1 MADARRSAAPHHVV
15 PWQSGRVVRW
25 LATTDHKQV
34 GILMVVTALGFLLL
48 TTALSL
54 VVRSQLVVSEHT
66 AVSRKLFAGLVT
78 MNGTTLLF
86 LVVLPLLLG
95 LATYLVPLLI
105 GAREMALPRVTALA
119 YWLYLFAAVFLTATW
134 VSNDGPP
141 RATFESLVPLA
152 NGDFSPGKPQT
163 ILGISM
169 ILLAVSWLLWSL
181 NLLATVVARRAEGM
195 TWCRLP
201 LFAWAAAISAG
212 VLVVATPVL
221 VVATA
226 FLVLDREAGTGIL
239 DGDGARSYEHLFW
252 FFGQPAIGV
261 MVILAAGIVSE
272 ILPVFARRAIASRMP
287 LVVAFAGI
295 ALSSLLGYG
304 RHLAAADLATWAQSL
319 FMIASLALVAFAGVA
334 VVVWIATLWSGRL
347 RATAAVMFSV
357 GSIVLLT
364 VGLLASVFLAAFPL
378 SWQLSGT
385 TYEAAQLHYVVE
397 GGVLFAA
404 FAGLFYWW
412 PKMFGRVLDERL
424 GKAAYVLLF
433 IGFNTLYI
441 PQFML
446 GILGMPADAFTYANG
461 DWNGYQQHSLVGAAI
476 LAVGIALL
484 ALNLV
489 RTSLTGTRV
498 GRDPWSGDTLE
509 WYAASPPV
517 PHNFDSLPAIDSERP
532 VRDVRRRLEAAGDR

>member
-1 MADARRSAAPHHVV
+1 MAQDRRSAVPHHVV

-25 LATTDHKQV
+25 VAATDHKQV
-34 GILMVVTALGFLLL
+34 GILMAVTALGFLLL

-54 VVRSQLVVSEHT
+54 VVRSQLVVAEHT

-105 GAREMALPRVTALA
+105 GARDMALPRITALS

-134 VSNDGPP
+134 VANDGPP
-141 RATFESLVPLA
+141 RATFESLLPLA
-152 NGDFSPGKPQT
+152 SSEFSPEQPQT

-169 ILLAVSWLLWSL
+169 ILLAASWLLWSL
-181 NLLATVVARRAEGM
+181 NLLATVVTRRAEGM

-201 LFAWAAAISAG
+201 LFAWASTVAAAT
-212 VLVVATPVL
+212 LVVATPVL
-221 VVATA
+221 GVASA

-252 FFGQPAIGV
+252 FFGQPAVGV

-272 ILPVFARRAIASRMP
+272 ILPVFARRAIASRMA

-319 FMIASLALVAFAGVA
+319 FMIASLALVAFAGIA

-347 RATAAVMFSV
+347 RVTAAVMFSV

-385 TYEAAQLHYVVE
+385 TYETAQLHYVVE

-446 GILGMPADAFTYANG
+446 GVLGLPADAFTYTDG

-484 ALNLV
+484 AVNLI

-532 VRDVRRRLEAAGDR
+532 VRDARRRLEAAGDR

>member
-1 MADARRSAAPHHVV
+1 VAEARRSSAPHHVV

-25 LATTDHKQV
+25 LATTDHKQI

-95 LATYLVPLLI
+95 LATYLVPLMI
-105 GAREMALPRVTALA
+105 GAREMALPRITALA

-152 NGDFSPGKPQT
+152 NGDFSAGKPQT

-181 NLLATVVARRAEGM
+181 NLLATVVARRADGM

-201 LFAWAAAISAG
+201 LFAWAATISAG

-272 ILPVFARRAIASRMP
+272 IIPVFARRAIASRMP
-287 LVVAFAGI
+287 LVIAFAGI
-295 ALSSLLGYG
+295 ALSSLLSYG

-319 FMIASLALVAFAGVA
+319 FMIASLALVAFAGIA
-334 VVVWIATLWSGRL
+334 IVVWIATLWSGRL

-424 GKAAYVLLF
+424 GKASYVLLF
-433 IGFNTLYI
+433 VGFNTLYI

-484 ALNLV
+484 TVNIV

-532 VRDVRRRLEAAGDR
+532 VRDARRRLEAAGDR